1 MIGKHIIFLSKKSEG
16 KVDDMPSLSSQ
27 YPDVFFYNPLLTE
40 VQEDVIIGRG
50 TRVGSF
56 TLLHAGAAI
65 GVDCTIGSHCNI
77 CRCEIGA
84 NVSIQT
90 ASHITRGTKVED
102 DVFIGPGVIT
112 LNDTLKNEELQ
123 APVIMRGARI
133 GGGSL
138 ILPGVIIGE
147 NALVGAGSV
156 VTRDIASGSC
166 FVGNPARAHTFG
178 GRT

>member
-1 MIGKHIIFLSKKSEG
+1 MT
-16 KVDDMPSLSSQ
+16 DLSSK
-27 YPDVFFYNPLLTE
+27 YPDVLFYNPLLTE
-40 VQEDVIIGRG
+40 VQDDVLIGRG

-56 TLLHAGAAI
+56 TLLHAGATI
-65 GVDCTIGSHCNI
+65 GAGCTIGSHCNI

-90 ASHITRGTKVED
+90 ACHITRGTRIED
-102 DVFIGPGVIT
+102 DVFIGPGVLT
-112 LNDTLKNEELQ
+112 LNDTLKDDELR

-138 ILPGVIIGE
+138 ILPGIVIGE

-156 VTRDIASGSC
+156 VTRDIASGGVS
-166 FVGNPARAHTFG
+166 FGNPARVRTFG
-178 GRT
+178 GQA